1 MSLFDLSGKVAIV
14 TGGTKGIG
22 LGVAQQM
29 AAQGAKVIVSSREQA
44 LCDKVAADLNA
55 AYGAGQTIAKGIA
68 ADLNKVDDLEQ
79 LARDSAEAFG
89 GLDILVCNAAI
100 LPYIGESADTPP
112 ELFDRILTVNTHHNF
127 RLCQA
132 ARPFLKARGGGAIV
146 FIGSI
151 AGHTAAPSTMAY
163 SIAKA
168 GVAHMARCLADEFAA
183 DRIRV
188 NCVAPGFIRSF
199 SSQAVIDNPGAAEAI
214 AGGTPL
220 GRIGEPED
228 IAGAAIFFAS
238 DAGSYVTGQSILVD
252 GGRGVLSPVT
262 APKGVPGLQSGT
274 TYN

>member
-1 MSLFDLSGKVAIV
+1 MSLFDLTGKVAIV

-44 LCDKVAADLNA
+44 LCDQVAADLNA
-55 AYGAGQTIAKGIA
+55 AYGAGQAIAKGIA
-68 ADLNKVDDLEQ
+68 ADLNKIEELEN
-79 LARDSAEAFG
+79 LAKAGAEAFG

-100 LPYIGESADTPP
+100 LPYIGESANTPP
-112 ELFDRILTVNTHHNF
+112 ALFDRILTSNTHHNF

-132 ARPFLKARGGGAIV
+132 ARPFMKARGGGAIV
-146 FIGSI
+146 LIGSI
-151 AGHTAAPSTMAY
+151 AGHTASPSTMAY

-199 SSQAVIDNPGAAEAI
+199 SSQAVIDAGAADAI
-214 AGGTPL
+214 AAGTPL

-228 IAGAAIFFAS
+228 IAGAAIFLAS
-238 DAGSYVTGQSILVD
+238 DAGSFVTGQSILVD

-262 APKGVPGLQSGT
+262 APKGVPGLDAGT